1 MGYKQNFGPSR
12 KGAKHGKDMISRIMS
27 NTDTAS
33 PLDNS
38 VQHLKG
44 MKGAKDGTKGSGMY
58 RKSYM
63 KGDSYAVPADKLKS
77 IQKSEGLSRKGSKP
91 DYIDIDG
98 DGDKKESMKSASKG
112 ISREG
117 SDPKPKTEKKVRSNP
132 SEYFKSF
139 PTKKQQKSAKNPY
152 PKESVNYRAFAS
164 LQKNLKDSSF

>member
-27 NTDTAS
+27 NTDTVS

-44 MKGAKDGTKGSGMY
+44 MKGATDGTKGSGVY

-63 KGDSYAVPADKLKS
+63 KGDSYAVPADKLKG
-77 IQKSEGLSRKGSKP
+77 IQKSEGLSREGSKP

-98 DGDKKESMKSASKG
+98 DGDKKESMKSASDG
-112 ISREG
+112 MSRFT
-117 SDPKPKTEKKVRSNP
+117 SDAQRKAVHASKADGGMSR
-132 SEYFKSF
+132 
-139 PTKKQQKSAKNPY
+139 QKYGGNKRDLRRSAK
-152 PKESVNYRAFAS
+152 
-164 LQKNLKDSSF
+164 KDY